1 MKKTTKAIAL
11 LAASTMLAVSLTAC
25 GTPANTVFSADD
37 LKGKKIG
44 AQLGTTG
51 YIYAG
56 DVEDATVE
64 PYNKGA
70 DAVQALKQGKLDAVI
85 IDSEPAKA
93 FVAKNDTLKI
103 LDDPFAEEEYAIA
116 YKKGNDEL
124 GQKLDDAL
132 TKLKEDGTL
141 DEIVSHWIGD
151 NADQKSYTPDDS
163 VERDGTLVMATNAEF
178 PPYESVDGDTIVG
191 VDVDMMQAVCDEI
204 GMELKVENMEF
215 DSLIVALQNGQVDAV
230 IAGMTVT
237 DERAEAVDF
246 STPYYTATQ
255 VMVVKDGSD
264 ITKASDMEGKKICV
278 IQGYTGETCVKDLGY
293 DYEAFK
299 KGTEAIMELVNDKC
313 DVVVIDSAT
322 AQKYVADN
330 DGLKI
335 VEDNDAFDSEEYA
348 IAVQKGN
355 TELLDKIN
363 TAIEKLISDGKVS
376 EYAAK
381 YTDADAE

>member
-1 MKKTTKAIAL
+1 MRKMFKIVAATAAATML
-11 LAASTMLAVSLTAC
+11 LGASTCA
-25 GTPANTVFSADD
+25 
-37 LKGKKIG
+37 
-44 AQLGTTG
+44 
-51 YIYAG
+51 
-56 DVEDATVE
+56 
-64 PYNKGA
+64 
-70 DAVQALKQGKLDAVI
+70 
-85 IDSEPAKA
+85 
-93 FVAKNDTLKI
+93 
-103 LDDPFAEEEYAIA
+103 
-116 YKKGNDEL
+116 
-124 GQKLDDAL
+124 
-132 TKLKEDGTL
+132 EDGV
-141 DEIVSHWIGD
+141 I
-151 NADQKSYTPDDS
+151 KF
-163 VERDGTLVMATNAEF
+163 GTNPEF
-178 PPYESVDGDTIVG
+178 PPFEYISANGVLGEYDGIDMAIAAKIGELTGMDVEMES
-191 VDVDMMQAVCDEI
+191 
-204 GMELKVENMEF
+204 LEF
-215 DSLIVALQNGQVDAV
+215 DSLLIALQNGQIDAT
-230 IAGMTVT
+230 IAGMTIT
-237 DERAEAVDF
+237 DERKEAVNF

-255 VMVVKDGSD
+255 VMIVPEDSD
-264 ITKASDMEGKKICV
+264 IEKAEDMADKKICV